1 MTEDTQPGVNHEVPS
16 DQATHMRK
24 WHEGRNA
31 AEAKRLK
38 TALFAALK
46 RTGLNLKEIAA
57 LCGFEN
63 ANIFYNL
70 KNGHSETLSIHT
82 YLALAQY
89 LELPM
94 NELLGIED
102 PRLATAAAGA
112 SRPDAVF
119 GQPYADAVHDIVA
132 VRFQAEMFRHA
143 IDHGL
148 TAMAALLQRQV
159 VDQPSLTDPAFR
171 PNLTHDV
178 VIALTAMEQINQQ
191 AKALVDAIDLAMPP
205 QPAASRT

>member
-1 MTEDTQPGVNHEVPS
+1 MTEDTQPGANHEVPS
-16 DQATHMRK
+16 DQATRMRK

-38 TALFAALK
+38 TALFGALK
-46 RTGLNLKEIAA
+46 RTGLNLKEVAA

-63 ANIFYNL
+63 ANVLYNL
-70 KNGHSETLSIHT
+70 KNGHSETLSIQT
-82 YLALAQY
+82 YLALA
-89 LELPM
+89 LSLDLPM

-102 PRLATAAAGA
+102 PAPAAAATASSKPGA
-112 SRPDAVF
+112 VL
-119 GQPYADAVHDIVA
+119 GQPYADAVREIAA

-159 VDQPSLTDPAFR
+159 VDQPPLSDPEFR

-178 VIALTAMEQINQQ
+178 VIALTAMEQINQH

-205 QPAASRT
+205 QQAASRT